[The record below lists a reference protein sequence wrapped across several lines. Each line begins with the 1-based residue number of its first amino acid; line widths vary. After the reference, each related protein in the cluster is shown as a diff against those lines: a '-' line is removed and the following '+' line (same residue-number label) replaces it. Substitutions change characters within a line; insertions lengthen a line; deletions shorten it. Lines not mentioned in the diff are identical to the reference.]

1 MEKINCGNTKE
12 RLCYIINEMTDHTSS
27 IEIIT
32 SQIHDVILQA
42 AEPCKKKI
50 QLSGRCSS
58 LKQSQ
63 WYDTDC
69 SNIRHKY
76 NRLRN
81 TYNRSKDI
89 EDKLK
94 RDEART
100 NYKNICKVK
109 FHTYQDQQTK
119 ALYREKYNDPKSYW
133 KKIKPRN
140 QKVKAEVSLHS
151 FKEHF
156 KSLYTLQPSIS
167 PIGMSAYNMYVDELD
182 TLITMSEVETAI
194 HHLKPDKAA
203 GDDNIRS
210 EFILYGSESLKS
222 SILVLFN
229 KLYDTSFYPE
239 IWSTGVIVPIYKK
252 GDPKEPANYRGITLS
267 STMSKLFTYILN
279 QRLSSWFEQ
288 SGAASQAQFAY
299 KKKNSTA
306 DAVQCLCSVLS
317 YRIH

>member
-1 MEKINCGNTKE
+1 M
-12 RLCYIINEMTDHTSS
+12 
-27 IEIIT
+27 
-32 SQIHDVILQA
+32 
-42 AEPCKKKI
+42 
-50 QLSGRCSS
+50 
-58 LKQSQ
+58 
-63 WYDTDC
+63 
-69 SNIRHKY
+69 
-76 NRLRN
+76 RN
-81 TYNRSKDI
+81 TYNRSKVI

-109 FHTYQDQQTK
+109 FHTYQDQQTT

-140 QKVKAEVSLHS
+140 QKVKTEVSLQS

-156 KSLYTLQPSIS
+156 KSLYTLQSYIS
-167 PIGMSAYNMYVDELD
+167 SIGMSTYNMYVDELD
-182 TLITMSEVETAI
+182 TPITMSEAETDI

-203 GDDNIRS
+203 GDDNIRC

-222 SILVLFN
+222 SILVIFN

-239 IWSTGVIVPIYKK
+239 IWSTRVIVPIYKK
-252 GDPKEPANYRGITLS
+252 GDPKEPANYRCITLT

-306 DAVQCLCSVLS
+306 DAVFVLS
-317 YRIH
+317 SLISHSLKKSNVFCAFIDFTKAFDSIDRNLFYAKLMGYKISDKMLKMIVNIYSKVKSKVKTEGVSTGTYNLWMGLMQGE